1 MLRAFRP
8 AGGLRYGLLAHGLL
22 ALSLTVVFTAIA
34 SDPADAR
41 WRRKHL
47 RAGPAYTPPYAALV
61 VDANSGRV
69 LHEANADAQR
79 HPASLTKIM
88 TLYLLFE
95 QLEAGKLK
103 LDSKL
108 DVSDH
113 ASQQAPSK
121 LGLVPGQQIAVEDAI
136 RALVT
141 KSANDAA
148 VVVAEAIGG
157 DEETFARLMTRKAR
171 ALGMSRTTYV
181 NASGLPD
188 DDQISTAR
196 DQVTL
201 GRAIQERFPRYYRY
215 FQTSSFTYR
224 GHAMRNHNKLLG
236 RVEGV
241 DGIKTGY
248 TRASGFN
255 LVSSVRRGNRHI
267 VAVVLGGASGGAR
280 DARMRAL
287 IEQHIA
293 SAATNRTV
301 AKITDTADV
310 TASAKSVVTAPVVG
324 APAAEPRLLRDDVAL
339 AAAPAEKPEVAAAP
353 TQPQQVASLA
363 KPALSGS
370 TDPISPV
377 RVKTIS
383 VKAGNVQ
390 TASLYPLVT
399 PAPQA
404 TVAPA
409 HFAKNGAG
417 NGAGN
422 GAANASANAS
432 ANGPD
437 GSTTVMAK
445 TTASPS
451 DAPLPP
457 PPGARPGVLGVLP
470 VEPPP
475 GARPGVLGVLPVEPP
490 RGAVYQTA
498 SATST
503 PVPAPVQN
511 AVSRTLRPAKGPW
524 LIQVGAFPKETE
536 AQERLREA
544 QAMGKK
550 VLVRAEPFTEK
561 FVKGEQ
567 EYYRARFDGL
577 TQASAEAACKYFKR
591 NDIACLT
598 IKN

>member
-8 AGGLRYGLLAHGLL
+8 AGGLRYGLLALT
-22 ALSLTVVFTAIA
+22 LTVAMTAIA

-41 WRRKHL
+41 WRRKHA
-47 RAGPAYTPPYAALV
+47 RSGPAYTPPYAALV
-61 VDANSGRV
+61 VDANTGRV
-69 LHEANADAQR
+69 LHEANADALR

-108 DVSDH
+108 EVSDH

-121 LGLVPGQQIAVEDAI
+121 LGLLPGQQIAVEDAI

-157 DEETFARLMTRKAR
+157 DEDSFAKMMTRKAR
-171 ALGMSRTTYV
+171 ALGMARTTYV

-196 DQVTL
+196 DQVVL
-201 GRAIQERFPRYYRY
+201 GRAIQDRFPRYYRY

-255 LVSSVRRGNRHI
+255 LVSSVRRGNRHV
-267 VAVVLGGASGGAR
+267 VAAVLGGASGGAR
-280 DARMRAL
+280 DARMRSL

-301 AKITDTADV
+301 AKITETADV
-310 TASAKSVVTAPVVG
+310 TASAKSVLTAPVTA
-324 APAAEPRLLRDDVAL
+324 APAMPEPRLVRDDATTMV
-339 AAAPAEKPEVAAAP
+339 AAAPAEKPEITAPAMAQPVAQPAP
-353 TQPQQVASLA
+353 SLA
-363 KPALSGS
+363 KPPLSGS
-370 TDPISPV
+370 TDPIAPV
-377 RVKTIS
+377 RVKTIT

-390 TASLYPLVT
+390 TASLYPLVA

-409 HFAKNGAG
+409 HFAKNGPT
-417 NGAGN
+417 NGT
-422 GAANASANAS
+422 ANASAHGSN
-432 ANGPD
+432 
-437 GSTTVMAK
+437 GSTIAPTN
-445 TTASPS
+445 TATNTPS
-451 DAPLPP
+451 DAPLP
-457 PPGARPGVLGVLP
+457 
-470 VEPPP
+470 PPP

-498 SATST
+498 SAASA
-503 PVPAPVQN
+503 PVPAPAQTM
-511 AVSRTLRPAKGPW
+511 AAKTMRPIKGPW

-536 AQERLREA
+536 AQGRLREA
-544 QAMGKK
+544 QAMGKTLLAK
-550 VLVRAEPFTEK
+550 AAPFTEK

-591 NDIACLT
+591 NDIACMT